1 MSAPLDLA
9 SIRADFPVLEQQ
21 VRGKPLVFLDSAA
34 SAQKPRLVIEAISD
48 FYSAHYASVHRGLY
62 QLSAEATRS
71 YEAVREKVQHFIGAA
86 DAREIIFV
94 RNATEAVNL
103 VAQSWGRANLSADD
117 EILITAMEHH
127 ANIVPWQLLCEAVSA
142 RLVVSP
148 MDDRGDL
155 ILDEF
160 EKRLSPRTRLVALA
174 HVSNALGTINPVREL
189 AALARARSI
198 PVLVDGAQA
207 VPHLPVDV
215 QALGCDFY
223 VFSGHKLFGPTGAG
237 VLWGRLPLL
246 EAMPPFLGGG
256 SMIASVTFE
265 KTTYAPVPQKFEAGT
280 PDIAGV
286 IGLGAAID
294 YLNGIGME
302 RVDAW
307 EHELL
312 LYATS
317 ALERIPKLRI
327 IGTADRKAAVISFVL
342 EDVHPHDIATV
353 LDQEGIAIRAGHHC
367 AQPTMAHFGI
377 PATARASLAFYN
389 TKEDIDALV
398 KAIHKVLELFG

>member
-34 SAQKPRLVIEAISD
+34 SAQKPRLVIEAVSD

-86 DAREIIFV
+86 DAREIVFV

-103 VAQSWGRANLSADD
+103 VAHSWGRANLSPDD

-142 RLVVSP
+142 RLVVAP

-207 VPHLPVDV
+207 VPHMPVDV
-215 QALGCDFY
+215 QRLGCDFY

-312 LYATS
+312 LYATA

-367 AQPTMAHFGI
+367 AQPTMARFGI
-377 PATARASLAFYN
+377 PATARASFAFYN
-389 TKEDIDALV
+389 TKEDVDALV

>member
-34 SAQKPRLVIEAISD
+34 SAQKPRLVIEAVSD

-86 DAREIIFV
+86 DAREIVFV

-103 VAQSWGRANLSADD
+103 VAQSWGRANLSPDD

-142 RLVVSP
+142 RLVVAP

-256 SMIASVTFE
+256 TMIASVTFE

-312 LYATS
+312 LYATA

-367 AQPTMAHFGI
+367 AQPTMARFGI

-389 TKEDIDALV
+389 TKEDVDVLV